1 MLTERDKLDQLEWA
15 RMQGEEKG
23 LEKGMQEGIE
33 KGKTEAARN
42 LKALGVDI
50 DTIAKATGLDKAVIE
65 AM

>member
-23 LEKGMQEGIE
+23 IAEG
-33 KGKTEAARN
+33 KAEAARN

-50 DTIAKATGLDKAVIE
+50 DTIVKATGLDRSVVE
-65 AM
+65 AL